1 MSSPFRLAIAGLGTV
16 GAGVV
21 KIVQNNADLLTQ
33 RTGRRIEIVAVSA
46 RDKTRKR
53 DVDLSAYEWCDNP
66 MDLVQAGKVDT
77 VVELIGGSEGM
88 AANIVR
94 KSLESGISVVTANKA
109 LLAHHGFDMA
119 TLAEKNKAQL
129 CYEAAVAG
137 GIPIIKALRE
147 GYAANNVQ
155 AIYGILNGTCNY
167 ILTEMRETGRDF
179 NDVLKEAQ
187 EHGYAEADPTF
198 DVEGIDA
205 AHKLCIL
212 TALAFGTKPDFAS
225 MEITGIR
232 HINATDIAFADEL
245 GYKIKLLGIARRVDG
260 KVIMQIMEPCL
271 VPERSTL
278 GAVDG
283 VFNAVHVEGD
293 FVKTGLLVGRGAG
306 EGPTAS
312 AVMSDIIDLARGIHH
327 PVFGI
332 ASDKLSDPAWMDVGS
347 SINSYYVRL
356 NVIDKPG
363 VLADVS
369 AILRDRKVSI
379 EAFLQRGRDP
389 GQPVPMVM
397 TTHETLHRD
406 MLAACDEI
414 AKLDCVMEKPC
425 LIPIENLE

>member
-1 MSSPFRLAIAGLGTV
+1 MKPPFRLAIAGLGTV
-16 GAGVV
+16 GTGVI
-21 KIVQNNADLLTQ
+21 KLIEANGDLIEQ
-33 RTGRRIEIVAVSA
+33 RTGRSLEIVGISA

-53 DVDLSAYEWCDNP
+53 DVDLSSYRWCDNP
-66 MDLVQAGKVDT
+66 LDLVQKDKVDA

-88 AANIVR
+88 AANLVR
-94 KSLESGISVVTANKA
+94 KSLESGISVLTANKA
-109 LLAHHGFDMA
+109 LLAHHGFDLA
-119 TLAEKNKAQL
+119 VTAEKNNTQL

-147 GYAANNVQ
+147 GYAANNIQ

-179 NDVLKEAQ
+179 HDVLKEAQ
-187 EHGYAEADPTF
+187 EHGYAETDPTF

-212 TALAFGTKPDFAS
+212 TAIAFGTKPDFSS

-245 GYKIKLLGIARRVDG
+245 GYKIKLLGIARRMNG
-260 KVIMQIMEPCL
+260 KVMQILEPCL

-283 VFNAVHVEGD
+283 VFNAVHIEGD

-312 AVMSDIIDLARGIHH
+312 AVLSDIIDLARGIHH

-332 ASDKLSDPAWMDVGS
+332 KTSELKDPAWLDVGS

-356 NVIDKPG
+356 NVLDQAG
-363 VLADVS
+363 VLAEVS
-369 AILRDRKVSI
+369 AILRDHKVSI

-397 TTHETLHRD
+397 TTHETLHKD

-414 AKLDCVMEKPC
+414 AKLECVMEKPC